1 MDYET
6 VIYEKRDMVAKIT
19 LNRPQRLNALNY
31 KLANEDLPQAIGEA
45 ARDDDVRAVVITG
58 AGRAFCAGAD
68 FRYSEVRAGE
78 VAPEVAEEARA
89 VGREL
94 GTYMD
99 TGNVL
104 HILVRE
110 VILGLQRMGKPTIAM
125 VNGAA
130 VGGGFE
136 LALACDMRI
145 GSENARFRMVFTT
158 IGITPGAGGVW
169 ALPRIV
175 GLSKTCKI
183 VFSGD
188 FVEAEEAYKIGLLD
202 DLVPAERLEEE
213 TMAFARRLAQ
223 GPPIA
228 LRLDKMMIYKGL
240 ETDLET
246 ALAFQ
251 TACENITLHSQ
262 DHVEGIRAFAEKRK
276 PSFRGI

>member
-1 MDYET
+1 MNYET
-6 VIYEKRDMVAKIT
+6 IIYEKRDMVAKIT
-19 LNRPQRLNALNY
+19 LNRPDRLNALDY
-31 KLANEDLPQAIGEA
+31 KLMSEDLPQAIAEA
-45 ARDDDVRAVVITG
+45 ARDDDVRAVVVTG

-68 FRYSEVRAGE
+68 FRYSQVREGV
-78 VAPEVAEEARA
+78 VAAEMAEEPRWA
-89 VGREL
+89 GRHIDQ
-94 GTYMD
+94 GY
-99 TGNVL
+99 VL
-104 HILVRE
+104 HPFAEE

-169 ALPRIV
+169 VLPRIV
-175 GLSKTCKI
+175 GLSKACKI

-188 FVEAEEAYKIGLLD
+188 FVEAEEAHKIGLLD
-202 DLVPAERLEEE
+202 DLVPVERLEEE
-213 TMAFARRLAQ
+213 TMTFARRLAQ

-228 LRLDKMMIYKGL
+228 LRLDKLMIYKGL

-246 ALAFQ
+246 AVAFQ
-251 TACENITLHSQ
+251 VACENITLHSQ

-276 PSFRGI
+276 PIFRGT

>member
-1 MDYET
+1 MNYEAL
-6 VIYEKRDMVAKIT
+6 IYEKRDMVAKIT
-19 LNRPQRLNALNY
+19 LNRPQRLNALDS
-31 KLANEDLPQAIGEA
+31 KLIMEIPQAIGEA

-68 FRYSEVRAGE
+68 FRYAEVRAGE
-78 VAPEVAEEARA
+78 VAPEVAEEPRA
-89 VGREL
+89 ASAGRNIDQ
-94 GTYMD
+94 GY
-99 TGNVL
+99 VL
-104 HILVRE
+104 YPFAGE

-276 PSFRGI
+276 PIFRGI

>member
-1 MDYET
+1 MNYEAL
-6 VIYEKRDMVAKIT
+6 IYEKRDMVAKIT
-19 LNRPQRLNALNY
+19 LNRPQRLNALDS
-31 KLANEDLPQAIGEA
+31 KLIMEIPQAIGEA

-68 FRYSEVRAGE
+68 FRYAEVRSGE
-78 VAPEVAEEARA
+78 VAPEVAEEPRA
-89 VGREL
+89 ASAGR
-94 GTYMD
+94 
-99 TGNVL
+99 NVDQGYVL
-104 HILVRE
+104 YPFAGE
-110 VILGLQRMGKPTIAM
+110 GILGLQRMGKPTIAM

-276 PSFRGI
+276 PIFRGI